1 MKMIEEWRA
10 AINKLWSVRIALLT
24 ALLALG
30 DQMLSLYGAQL
41 PPAIY
46 GSLSVAFI
54 VARLVKQ
61 A

>member
-1 MKMIEEWRA
+1 MKMIDQWRA
-10 AINKLWSVRIALLT
+10 ALNKLWSVRIALLT

-30 DQMLSLYGAQL
+30 DQMLSIYGAQL
-41 PPAIY
+41 PPAVY
-46 GSLSVAFI
+46 GGLSVVFI